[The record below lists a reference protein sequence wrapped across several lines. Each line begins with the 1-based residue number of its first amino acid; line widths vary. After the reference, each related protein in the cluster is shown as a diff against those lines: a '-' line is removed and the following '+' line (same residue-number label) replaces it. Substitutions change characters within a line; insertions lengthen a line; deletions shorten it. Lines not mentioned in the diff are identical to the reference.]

1 MEDTLQPTI
10 DLVLNMAIFIWLGAV
25 CPWRSF
31 VDGSVVPVERLF
43 LLGILVLLLRRLPVI
58 FLLRRMIPQI
68 VGGRDALFMG
78 FFGPIGISA
87 IFYCYLGVEFLGSLD
102 ENPAAERL
110 QETMLVVVWFLV
122 TASVV
127 SRFFFLLSLFFFFFF
142 PISCQLIRFRRLST
156 ASASPSLCPGTF

>member
-31 VDGSVVPVERLF
+31 VDGSVVPVGRLF

-58 FLLRRMIPQI
+58 FALHRMIPQI
-68 VGGRDALFMG
+68 AGSRDALFMG

-87 IFYCYLGVEFLGSLD
+87 IFYCYLGVEFLGSMAQD
-102 ENPAAERL
+102 NPAAEQL

-122 TASVV
+122 TTSVV
-127 SRFFFLLSLFFFFFF
+127 SCLLFFFPSHFFRC
-142 PISCQLIRFRRLST
+142 SWLIPSRLCM
-156 ASASPSLCPGTF
+156 ASASPSPCPGTF